1 MVMFLEA
8 VFWSGV
14 IVILYSYIGYPAL
27 LLLLNRLIPADK
39 PLAENSRLP
48 KVSLVIA
55 AYNEEKVIGDK
66 IKNSLEID
74 YPEGSFEVVIASD
87 GSTDGTNKIVRE
99 WAARDRRVRLL
110 ELPRSGK
117 SEAINRAM
125 ERINGEIAV
134 FSDAN
139 TVYSPDSIKRLVRR
153 FNDPDSM
160 TGCVCGRL
168 VYRNTGRAA
177 SGRGEGLYWRYETFL
192 KVLESRLGFIA
203 GANGA
208 IYAIRKGLFE
218 PLARGTINDDLVIS
232 MRIVRKGYRSVYEEK
247 AVAYEDVAPT
257 VESEFRRHVRD
268 GAGHYIAAVHLMGL
282 LNPLLGTRAFIYLS
296 HRVLRWGAPFLM
308 IMMLS
313 ANIALKGEPF
323 YALLLVPHIGFY
335 LLAASGLFVIKTMP
349 WPLPFYVY
357 GPFYFCNLNLALLFG
372 FLKALTGSQGPAW
385 ERTERA

>member
-8 VFWSGV
+8 AFWSGV

-55 AYNEEKVIGDK
+55 AYNEEKVIDDK
-66 IKNSLEID
+66 IRNSLEID
-74 YPEGSFEVVIASD
+74 YPEGLFEVWVASD
-87 GSTDGTNKIVRE
+87 GSDDGTNGIVRK
-99 WAARDRRVRLL
+99 WAGKDGRVRLL

-125 ERINGEIAV
+125 ERISGEIAV

-153 FNDPDSM
+153 FNDPRA
-160 TGCVCGRL
+160 GCVCGRL

-232 MRIVRKGYRSVYEEK
+232 MRIVRKGCRSVYEDK

-257 VESEFRRHVRD
+257 VGSEFRRHVRD
-268 GAGHYIAAVHLMGL
+268 GAGHYLAAVHLIGL
-282 LNPLLGTRAFIYLS
+282 LNPFLGTRSLIYLS

-308 IMMLS
+308 IAMLF

-323 YALLLVPHIGFY
+323 YALLLIPHIGFY
-335 LLAASGLFVIKTMP
+335 LLAFAGFFVIKTLP
-349 WPLPFYVY
+349 WPLPFFVY
-357 GPFYFCNLNLALLFG
+357 GPFYFCNLNLALFFG
-372 FLKALTGSQGPAW
+372 FLKALTGSQGAAW